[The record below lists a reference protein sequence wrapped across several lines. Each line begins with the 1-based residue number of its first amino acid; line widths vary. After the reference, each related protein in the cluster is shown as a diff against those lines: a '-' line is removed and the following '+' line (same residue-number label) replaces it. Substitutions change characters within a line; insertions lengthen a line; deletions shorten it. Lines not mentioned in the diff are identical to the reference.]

1 MNLTRKTQKQPKQS
15 DRSTPSAKPTLS
27 RLAIVLSGVMVL
39 VCLNSAPGSTVWA
52 KEKTATPPTKAEVA
66 GKKDDLKELRGQIET
81 LRKDV
86 AAAESKRA
94 NAADQL
100 KDIEQDISSTQRE
113 LATLTSKRS
122 KLQESLNS
130 LTTQSRTLESR
141 LSNQQAQLEKL
152 IYRQYLQ
159 GTPDSLRLLLNGDN
173 PNQMARDLY
182 YLTVIGRARSELLS
196 EINASLQHK
205 KALADDTQERAKEM
219 AAIEAEQK
227 KERNK
232 LVAQR
237 EQRKQMV
244 DKISASISAQR
255 RQIGNL
261 ERDEKQLSQLI
272 DRLSRI
278 LAAKPKPRPEPT
290 RKTPAGDNSQAP
302 ASKPSV
308 SEIANDSTPE
318 AVPAGSFARLQGSLR
333 LPTRGTVTNRF
344 GSARQEGGSWKG
356 LFIRANPGNEVK
368 SIASGRIVF
377 ADWMRGFGNLLIID
391 HGGSYLS
398 VYGNND
404 ALLKQVGDNVKGGDT
419 VASVGNSGG
428 NPESGLYFELRH
440 QGRPLDPL
448 KWVNL
453 K

>member
-1 MNLTRKTQKQPKQS
+1 MTLTRKTRKHPKQR
-15 DRSTPSAKPTLS
+15 DRRTPSARPTNS
-27 RLAIVLSGVMVL
+27 RLAIALSGL
-39 VCLNSAPGSTVWA
+39 IGLICLSSASGPSAWA
-52 KEKTATPPTKAEVA
+52 KEKTNRQPTKAEVA
-66 GKKDDLKELRGQIET
+66 EKKDDLKELRGQIKS
-81 LRKDV
+81 LRKDM

-113 LATLTSKRS
+113 LATLSAKRN
-122 KLQESLNS
+122 KLQEALNS
-130 LTTQSRTLESR
+130 LATQSRALESR
-141 LSNQQAQLEKL
+141 LGNQQAQLEKL

-173 PNQMARDLY
+173 PNQLARDLY
-182 YLTVIGRARSELLS
+182 YLTAIGRARSELLT
-196 EINASLQHK
+196 EINTSLQHK
-205 KALADDTQERAKEM
+205 KTLADDTQERAKEM
-219 AAIEAEQK
+219 VAIEAEQK
-227 KERNK
+227 KERDK

-272 DRLSRI
+272 KRLSKI
-278 LAAKPKPRPEPT
+278 LAAKPAPRPEPK
-290 RKTPAGDNSQAP
+290 RKKTSTGTKSSTTGN
-302 ASKPSV
+302 PSPT
-308 SEIANDSTPE
+308 EIANDSTPE
-318 AVPAGSFARLQGSLR
+318 AVPNSSFVNLKGSLR
-333 LPTRGTVTNRF
+333 LPTRGIVTNRF
-344 GSARQEGGSWKG
+344 GSRRPEGGTWKG
-356 LFIRANPGNEVK
+356 LFIRANPGYEVK
-368 SIASGRIVF
+368 SIAGGRVVF

-391 HGGSYLS
+391 HGSSYLS
-398 VYGNND
+398 IYGNND
-404 ALLKQVGDNVKGGDT
+404 ALLKQVGDNVKGGET

>member
-1 MNLTRKTQKQPKQS
+1 MNLTRKTRKQPKQS
-15 DRSTPSAKPTLS
+15 DRSTPSARPTSS
-27 RLAIVLSGVMVL
+27 RLAIALSSLIGL
-39 VCLNSAPGSTVWA
+39 IGLSFAPGSNVWA
-52 KEKTATPPTKAEVA
+52 KEKVATPPTKAEVA
-66 GKKDDLKELRGQIET
+66 EKKDDLKELRGQIES

-86 AAAESKRA
+86 AAAENKRA

-100 KDIEQDISSTQRE
+100 KGIEQDISSTQRE
-113 LATLTSKRS
+113 LAMLSAKRS
-122 KLQESLNS
+122 KLQEALNS
-130 LTTQSRTLESR
+130 LATQSRALESR
-141 LSNQQAQLEKL
+141 LGSQQAQLEKL

-173 PNQMARDLY
+173 PNQLARDLY
-182 YLTVIGRARSELLS
+182 YLTAVGRARSELLS

-205 KALADDTQERAKEM
+205 KALAEDTQERAKEM

-227 KERNK
+227 KERDK

-261 ERDEKQLSQLI
+261 ERDEKLLSQLI

-278 LAAKPKPRPEPT
+278 LAAKPKPRPEPK
-290 RKTPAGDNSQAP
+290 RKTPAGGASQTP
-302 ASKPSV
+302 KDKPSV
-308 SEIANDSTPE
+308 TELANDSTPE

-333 LPTRGTVTNRF
+333 LPTRGMVTNRF
-344 GSARQEGGSWKG
+344 GSARQEGGTWKG

-368 SIASGRIVF
+368 SIAGGRVVF

-391 HGGSYLS
+391 HGSSYLS